1 MTLAFILNIER
12 EDVVFEV
19 FPPWSAF
26 DERVDMFQHMSDT
39 VIKVSYAVGIAV
51 PTRNIIIASFAERTV
66 EGGQIVLA
74 DVRVIAPT
82 AQLVSVVQ
90 SNREFDICTAM
101 RRQTTAPDR
110 LSWKLG
116 GYDLPRSRASTINRS
131 MAASWVS
138 SNWPT

>member
-12 EDVVFEV
+12 EDVVSKV
-19 FPPWSAF
+19 FPLWSAL

-39 VIKVSYAVGIAV
+39 VIEVSHAVGIAV
-51 PTRNIIIASFAERTV
+51 PARDIVIASFSERTV

-90 SNREFDICTAM
+90 NNRKFDICTQCAV
-101 RRQTTAPDR
+101 RQTIPNR
-110 LSWKLG
+110 L
-116 GYDLPRSRASTINRS
+116 N
-131 MAASWVS
+131 
-138 SNWPT
+138 